1 MVKKINTKNIQAD
14 NKQNKVLKNKGICCK
29 KRKLDWW
36 LIDFSEI
43 PFFVFCYYNKKSIIK
58 K

>member
-43 PFFVFCYYNKKSIIK
+43 PFLYFVIIIK
-58 K
+58 NQL